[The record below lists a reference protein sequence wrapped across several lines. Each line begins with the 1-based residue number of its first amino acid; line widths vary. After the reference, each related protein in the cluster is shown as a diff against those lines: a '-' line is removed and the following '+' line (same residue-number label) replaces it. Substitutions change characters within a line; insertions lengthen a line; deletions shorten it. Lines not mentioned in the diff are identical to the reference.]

1 MNTFEQDMA
10 ESYKKLE
17 NDMASVASLFSY
29 KRKGYMG
36 ENIMLLDF
44 NSQEFMQAQET
55 ISKYFTAIDN
65 DNDIMPSVYK
75 LVHVKGVAETSEFR
89 LTTYPKNNRISF
101 TF

>member
-10 ESYKKLE
+10 EAYKKLE
-17 NDMASVASLFSY
+17 NDMASVASLFNF

-44 NSQEFMQAQET
+44 NSQEFMQAQKT
-55 ISKYFTAIDN
+55 IEEYLTAIDS
-65 DNDIMPSVYK
+65 DNDIMPTVYK
-75 LVHVKGVAETSEFR
+75 FNCGAAETSEFR

-101 TF
+101 IF